1 MFKSDCG
8 AKIMENRK
16 SEIIKILKQNGI
28 NLKFVEKEFRDDIDV
43 NLTAVK
49 ENLCAL
55 QYVDSSLSK
64 NEEFIYRGITET
76 SWALFIY
83 KFASKKIRNNE
94 KILIEA
100 LKRDGE
106 AIAFANKE
114 FSERKDLARIALNAR
129 RNANLQHF
137 SDKVRG
143 DREFMLEVLKDYT
156 HQLLYLT
163 PDLKSDIDFMSKV
176 VEANPSIEKYISKD
190 LAKAIKNNLQLQSD
204 KEIAD

>member
-1 MFKSDCG
+1 MFKSDYG

-28 NLKFVEKEFRDDIDV
+28 NLKFVEKEFRDDVDV

-49 ENLCAL
+49 ESLCAL